1 MLIGGAG
8 GAATGATSALITQ
21 VQFLNLYGRVG
32 GSEGSAAMQTF
43 SDGLGQIFSV
53 AAPFL
58 PLHITMQA
66 GKMIR
71 GWM

>member
-53 AAPFL
+53 APFL
-58 PLHITMQA
+58 PLHISMQA
-66 GKMIR
+66 GKMTR
-71 GWM
+71 DWM